1 MKQRIL
7 RILPKLAFFVVLLVL
22 CFAGMR
28 GEPVPQVFENQDKL
42 HHWAGFFCLTVSAFL
57 AFPRTRLIWLLVL
70 PLLGSMLIELEQS
83 LLPLRTASLGDMEAN
98 ALGVL
103 CGMLVI
109 LAWRGYQDRKLKKA
123 SQITS
128 PDFSD

>member
-7 RILPKLAFFVVLLVL
+7 RVLPKLAFFVILLVL

-57 AFPRTRLIWLLVL
+57 AFPRTRIIWLLL
-70 PLLGSMLIELEQS
+70 WPLVGAMLIELEQS
-83 LLPLRTASLGDMEAN
+83 LMPLRTASLGDMVAN
-98 ALGVL
+98 SLGVL
-103 CGMLVI
+103 CGMVFVLVV
-109 LAWRGYQDRKLKKA
+109 RRY
-123 SQITS
+123 QITRRKKDSLVTS
-128 PDFSD
+128 PGAI

>member
-7 RILPKLAFFVVLLVL
+7 RILPKLAFFVILLVL

-28 GEPVPQVFENQDKL
+28 GEPVPQVYENQDKL

-57 AFPRTRLIWLLVL
+57 AFPKTRLIWLLL
-70 PLLGSMLIELEQS
+70 WPLVGSMLIELEQS
-83 LLPLRTASLGDMEAN
+83 LMPLRTASLGDMVAN

-103 CGMLVI
+103 CGMVVI
-109 LAWRGYQDRKLKKA
+109 FTWRAYQAMKFKGRSSIDIVER
-123 SQITS
+123 
-128 PDFSD
+128 

>member
-7 RILPKLAFFVVLLVL
+7 RVLPKLAFFVILLVL

-57 AFPRTRLIWLLVL
+57 AFPGTRLIWLLVL

-83 LLPLRTASLGDMEAN
+83 LMPLRTASLGDMVAN
-98 ALGVL
+98 ALGFL
-103 CGMLVI
+103 CGMVVI
-109 LAWRGYQDRKLKKA
+109 LAWRGYQTMKLKKR
-123 SQITS
+123 S
-128 PDFSD
+128 PIGIIER

>member
-1 MKQRIL
+1 MKQSLL
-7 RILPKLAFFVVLLVL
+7 RVVPKLAFFVILLVL

-57 AFPRTRLIWLLVL
+57 AFPRTRLIWLLVW
-70 PLLGSMLIELEQS
+70 PLLGSMSIELEQS
-83 LLPLRTASLGDMEAN
+83 LMPLRTASLGDMVAN

-103 CGMLVI
+103 CGMVVVLMV
-109 LAWRGYQDRKLKKA
+109 RGYQITRRKKDSLA
-123 SQITS
+123 TS
-128 PDFSD
+128 PDVS

>member
-7 RILPKLAFFVVLLVL
+7 RVLPKLAFFVILLVL

-28 GEPVPQVFENQDKL
+28 GEPVPQIYENQDKL

-57 AFPRTRLIWLLVL
+57 AFPGTRLIWLLLL

-83 LLPLRTASLGDMEAN
+83 LMPLRTASLGDMVAN

-103 CGMLVI
+103 CGMVVI
-109 LAWRGYQDRKLKKA
+109 FAWRGYQAMKLK
-123 SQITS
+123 QHS
-128 PDFSD
+128 PTVP

>member
-1 MKQRIL
+1 MKQWVPRV
-7 RILPKLAFFVVLLVL
+7 LPKLAFFVILLVL

-42 HHWAGFFCLTVSAFL
+42 HHWAGFACLTVSAFL
-57 AFPRTRLIWLLVL
+57 AFPRTRLIWLLLL

-83 LLPLRTASLGDMEAN
+83 LMPLRTASLGDMVAN

-103 CGMLVI
+103 CGMVVI
-109 LAWRGYQDRKLKKA
+109 FTWRGYQAMKLNGRSA
-123 SQITS
+123 TDIVER
-128 PDFSD
+128 

>member
-7 RILPKLAFFVVLLVL
+7 RVLPKLAFFVILLVL

-42 HHWAGFFCLTVSAFL
+42 HHWAGFACLTVSAYL
-57 AFPRTRLIWLLVL
+57 AFPATRLFWLLFW
-70 PLLGSMLIELEQS
+70 PLVGSMLIELEQS
-83 LLPLRTASLGDMEAN
+83 FMPLRSASWGDMVAN

-103 CGMLVI
+103 CGMVAILV
-109 LAWRGYQDRKLKKA
+109 WRGYLKARLKKA
-123 SQITS
+123 SLVAS
-128 PDFSD
+128 PGTN

>member
-7 RILPKLAFFVVLLVL
+7 RVLPKLAFFVILLVL

-42 HHWAGFFCLTVSAFL
+42 HHWVGFLCLTVSAFL

-70 PLLGSMLIELEQS
+70 PLVGSMLIELEQS
-83 LLPLRTASLGDMEAN
+83 LLPLRTASLSDMMAN

-103 CGMLVI
+103 SGLVVI
-109 LAWRGYQDRKLKKA
+109 LVWRGYQGLRLKKA
-123 SQITS
+123 SRMTS
-128 PDFSD
+128 SDVS

>member
-7 RILPKLAFFVVLLVL
+7 RVLPKLAFFVILLVL

-42 HHWAGFFCLTVSAFL
+42 HHWAGFFCLTVSAYL
-57 AFPRTRLIWLLVL
+57 AFPRTRLIWLLIW
-70 PLLGSMLIELEQS
+70 PLVGAMLIELEQS
-83 LLPLRTASLGDMEAN
+83 LLPLRTASLGDMVAN

-103 CGMLVI
+103 CGLVVI
-109 LAWRGYQDRKLKKA
+109 FALQGYQSLKLKKR
-123 SQITS
+123 S
-128 PDFSD
+128 PIGIVER

>member
-7 RILPKLAFFVVLLVL
+7 RVLPKLAFLVILLVL

-42 HHWAGFFCLTVSAFL
+42 HHWVGFFCLTVSAFL
-57 AFPRTRLIWLLVL
+57 AFPGARLIWLLVL

-83 LLPLRTASLGDMEAN
+83 LMPLRTASLGDMVAN

-103 CGMLVI
+103 CGMVVI
-109 LAWRGYQDRKLKKA
+109 FAWRGYQAMKHKGR
-123 SQITS
+123 S
-128 PDFSD
+128 PIDIVER

>member
-7 RILPKLAFFVVLLVL
+7 RVLPKLAFFVILLVL

-28 GEPVPQVFENQDKL
+28 GEPVPQLYENQDKL

-57 AFPRTRLIWLLVL
+57 AFPGTGLIWLLVL

-83 LLPLRTASLGDMEAN
+83 LMPLRTASLGDIVAN

-103 CGMLVI
+103 CGMVVI
-109 LAWRGYQDRKLKKA
+109 LAWRGYQTMKLKKR
-123 SQITS
+123 S
-128 PDFSD
+128 PIGIIER

>member
-7 RILPKLAFFVVLLVL
+7 RVLPKLAFFVILLVL

-83 LLPLRTASLGDMEAN
+83 LMPLRTASLGDMVAN

-103 CGMLVI
+103 CGMVVI
-109 LAWRGYQDRKLKKA
+109 FAWRGYQAMKLKGR
-123 SQITS
+123 SSI
-128 PDFSD
+128 DIVER

>member
-7 RILPKLAFFVVLLVL
+7 RVLPKLAFFVILLVL

-42 HHWAGFFCLTVSAFL
+42 HHWVGFFCLTVSAFF
-57 AFPRTRLIWLLVL
+57 AFPRTRLIWLLL
-70 PLLGSMLIELEQS
+70 WPMLGSMLIELEQS
-83 LLPLRTASLGDMEAN
+83 LMPLRTASLGDMVAN

-103 CGMLVI
+103 CGMVVVLVV
-109 LAWRGYQDRKLKKA
+109 RGYQITRRKKDSLL
-123 SQITS
+123 TS
-128 PDFSD
+128 PDAS

>member
-7 RILPKLAFFVVLLVL
+7 RVLPKLAFFVILLVL

-42 HHWAGFFCLTVSAFL
+42 HHWAGFFCLTVSAFF
-57 AFPRTRLIWLLVL
+57 AFPKTRLIWLLL
-70 PLLGSMLIELEQS
+70 WPLVGSMLIELEQS

-103 CGMLVI
+103 CGMVVI
-109 LAWRGYQDRKLKKA
+109 LMWRGYQVRKLKKA
-123 SQITS
+123 LQMRS
-128 PDFSD
+128 PGFAD